1 MGIKRWMVAT
11 LRRFSPAEVSSYKVY
26 VRMKGLTHH
35 VTDEVLAVVGD
46 TSDDS
51 VTSHCQ
57 HSLQPH
63 RHTSQGVVNTH
74 YEIECSP

>member
-1 MGIKRWMVAT
+1 MDGGQHCEGFHP
-11 LRRFSPAEVSSYKVY
+11 RRFPAIRYVH

-74 YEIECSP
+74 YEIECSQ

>member
-1 MGIKRWMVAT
+1 
-11 LRRFSPAEVSSYKVY
+11 
-26 VRMKGLTHH
+26 MKGLTHN

-74 YEIECSP
+74 YEIECYT

>member
-1 MGIKRWMVAT
+1 
-11 LRRFSPAEVSSYKVY
+11 
-26 VRMKGLTHH
+26 MKGLTHN

-74 YEIECSP
+74 YEIECSPQFNRHIYYEEPSYKDISELRTPL